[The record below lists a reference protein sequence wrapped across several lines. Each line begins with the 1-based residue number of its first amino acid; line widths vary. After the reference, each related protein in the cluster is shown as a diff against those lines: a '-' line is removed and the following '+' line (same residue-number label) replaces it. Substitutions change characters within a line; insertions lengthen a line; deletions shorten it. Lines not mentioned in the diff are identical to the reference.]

1 MQTTAPPS
9 RLLIILAFAA
19 VYFIW
24 GSTYLAVRFGLTGFP
39 PFILVA
45 LRYMAAGIVM
55 LAYCKIKGERL
66 PSIPLFGKQ
75 AVSGILMLVGGTG
88 MVAWAEQYISSG
100 QVAVL
105 IAAQPLW
112 FLVLDRVNW
121 VKYFSDKYIL
131 SGLLVGFLGIFLF
144 MKLGAQEDV
153 KQSNMGLIAM
163 IGVQIGAMLWV
174 IGSLITKN
182 SKGSSTVIM
191 NSSIQLISASVFS
204 TIVALV
210 SGELTGFTF
219 AHVPVNAWLGVLFLV
234 TFGSLVAYLA
244 YIWLLGHVAPA
255 LISTYT
261 YVNPVVAVFLGWALA
276 DEKFYTGQFIGLA
289 VILIG
294 ILLVNVPAY
303 RRKKQEP
310 GTENQE

>member
-1 MQTTAPPS
+1 MHAPAPPS
-9 RLLIILAFAA
+9 RLLIMLAFIA

-24 GSTYLAVRFGLTGFP
+24 GSTYLAVRFGLSGFP
-39 PFILVA
+39 PFILVSM
-45 LRYMAAGIVM
+45 RYIVAGMLM
-55 LAYCKIKGERL
+55 LAYCKLKGEAL
-66 PSIPLFGKQ
+66 PPFKLLNKQ
-75 AVSGILMLVGGTG
+75 AISGILMLVGGTG
-88 MVAWAEQYISSG
+88 MVAWAEQYITSG

-112 FLVLDRVNW
+112 FLVLDKANW
-121 VKYFSDKYIL
+121 RQYFSEKYII

-144 MKLGAQEDV
+144 MKLGHEEV
-153 KQSNMGLIAM
+153 KESSMNIIAM

-174 IGSLITKN
+174 VGSLITKKH
-182 SKGSSTVIM
+182 KGSSSVIM
-191 NSSIQLISASVFS
+191 NSSIQLIAASVFS
-204 TIVALV
+204 TLVALFA
-210 SGELTGFTF
+210 GEYTGFSF
-219 AHVPVNAWLGVLFLV
+219 SHVPVNAWLGVVFLI

-276 DEKFYTGQFIGLA
+276 DEKFYSGQFIGLA

-294 ILLVNVPAY
+294 ILLVNIPGY
-303 RRKKQEP
+303 RKSVM
-310 GTENQE
+310 

>member
-1 MQTTAPPS
+1 MSAPAPPP
-9 RLLIILAFAA
+9 RLLVILAFIA

-24 GSTYLAVRFGLTGFP
+24 GSTYLAVRFGLAGFP

-45 LRYMAAGIVM
+45 LRYIVAGILM
-55 LAYCKIKGERL
+55 LAYCKIKREAFPPIKL
-66 PSIPLFGKQ
+66 MNLQ
-75 AVSGILMLVGGTG
+75 AISGILMLVGGTG
-88 MVAWAEQYISSG
+88 MVAWAEQYITSG

-112 FLVLDRVNW
+112 FLILDKANW
-121 VKYFSDKYIL
+121 RQYFSEKYIIT
-131 SGLLVGFLGIFLF
+131 GLLIGFLGIFLF
-144 MKLGAQEDV
+144 MKLGHEEASKTSTMNV
-153 KQSNMGLIAM
+153 IAM

-174 IGSLITKN
+174 VGSLITKK
-182 SKGSSTVIM
+182 SKGSSSVIM
-191 NSSIQLISASVFS
+191 NSSIQLIAASIFSAL
-204 TIVALV
+204 VALV
-210 SGELTGFTF
+210 AGEYSGYSFT
-219 AHVPVNAWLGVLFLV
+219 HVPLNAWLGLIFLI

-276 DEKFYTGQFIGLA
+276 DEKFYSGQFIGLT

-294 ILLVNVPAY
+294 ILLVNVPGY
-303 RRKKQEP
+303 RKSKVE
-310 GTENQE
+310 

>member
-1 MQTTAPPS
+1 MPAPAPPS
-9 RLLIILAFAA
+9 RLLIILAFIA

-24 GSTYLAVRFGLTGFP
+24 GSTYLAVRFGLSGFP
-39 PFILVA
+39 PFILVSM
-45 LRYMAAGIVM
+45 RYIVAGMLM
-55 LAYCKIKGERL
+55 LAYCKLKGEAL
-66 PSIPLFGKQ
+66 PPLKLLNRQ

-88 MVAWAEQYISSG
+88 MVAWAEQYITSG

-112 FLVLDRVNW
+112 FLVLDKANW
-121 VKYFSDKYIL
+121 RQYFSEKYII

-144 MKLGAQEDV
+144 MKLGHEEV
-153 KQSNMGLIAM
+153 KESSMNIIAM

-174 IGSLITKN
+174 VGSIITKKHKGN
-182 SKGSSTVIM
+182 SSVIM
-191 NSSIQLISASVFS
+191 NSSIQLIAASAFS
-204 TIVALV
+204 ALVALLA
-210 SGELTGFTF
+210 GEYTGFSF
-219 AHVPVNAWLGVLFLV
+219 SHVPVNAWLGVIFLI

-276 DEKFYTGQFIGLA
+276 DEKFYSGQLIGLA
-289 VILIG
+289 VILVG
-294 ILLVNVPAY
+294 ILLVNVPGY
-303 RRKKQEP
+303 RKSVS
-310 GTENQE
+310 

>member
-1 MQTTAPPS
+1 MPAPAPPS
-9 RLLIILAFAA
+9 RLLVILAFIA

-45 LRYMAAGIVM
+45 LRYIVAGLLM
-55 LAYCKIKGERL
+55 LAYCKVKGEVL
-66 PSIPLFGKQ
+66 PPLKLLNRQ
-75 AVSGILMLVGGTG
+75 ALSGILMLVGGTG
-88 MVAWAEQYISSG
+88 MVAWAEQYITSG

-112 FLVLDRVNW
+112 FLVLDKANW
-121 VKYFSDKYIL
+121 RQYFSEKYIIA
-131 SGLLVGFLGIFLF
+131 GLLIGFLGIFLF
-144 MKLGAQEDV
+144 MKLGHEEVSRD
-153 KQSNMGLIAM
+153 SSMNIIAM
-163 IGVQIGAMLWV
+163 VGVQIGAMLWV
-174 IGSLITKN
+174 IGSLITKKHKGN
-182 SKGSSTVIM
+182 SSVIM
-191 NSSIQLISASVFS
+191 NSSIQLIAASVFS
-204 TIVALV
+204 ALVALLAGEY
-210 SGELTGFTF
+210 SGFSISN
-219 AHVPVNAWLGVLFLV
+219 VPVNAWLGVIFLI

-276 DEKFYTGQFIGLA
+276 DEKFYSGQFIGLA

-294 ILLVNVPAY
+294 ILLVNVPGY
-303 RRKKQEP
+303 RKSV
-310 GTENQE
+310 G

>member
-1 MQTTAPPS
+1 MPAHAPPS
-9 RLLIILAFAA
+9 RLLIILAFIA

-24 GSTYLAVRFGLTGFP
+24 GSTYLAVRFGLSGFP
-39 PFILVA
+39 PFILVSM
-45 LRYMAAGIVM
+45 RYIVAGMLM
-55 LAYCKIKGERL
+55 LAYCKLKGEAL
-66 PSIPLFGKQ
+66 PPFKLLNKQ
-75 AVSGILMLVGGTG
+75 AISGILMLVGGTG
-88 MVAWAEQYISSG
+88 MVAWAEQYITSG

-112 FLVLDRVNW
+112 FLVLDKANW
-121 VKYFSDKYIL
+121 RQYFSEKYII

-144 MKLGAQEDV
+144 MKLGHEEV
-153 KQSNMGLIAM
+153 KESSMNIIAM

-174 IGSLITKN
+174 VGSLITKKH
-182 SKGSSTVIM
+182 KGSSSVIM
-191 NSSIQLISASVFS
+191 NSSIQLIAASVFS
-204 TIVALV
+204 TLVALFA
-210 SGELTGFTF
+210 GEYTGFSF
-219 AHVPVNAWLGVLFLV
+219 SHVPVNAWLGVVFLI

-276 DEKFYTGQFIGLA
+276 DEKFYSGQFIGLA

-294 ILLVNVPAY
+294 ILLVNVPGY
-303 RRKKQEP
+303 RKSVS
-310 GTENQE
+310 

>member
-1 MQTTAPPS
+1 MPAPAPPS
-9 RLLIILAFAA
+9 RLLIILAFIA

-24 GSTYLAVRFGLTGFP
+24 GSTYLAVRFGLSGFP
-39 PFILVA
+39 PFILVSM
-45 LRYMAAGIVM
+45 RYIVAGMLM
-55 LAYCKIKGERL
+55 LAYCKLKGEAL
-66 PSIPLFGKQ
+66 PPFKLLNKQ
-75 AVSGILMLVGGTG
+75 AISGILMLVGGTG
-88 MVAWAEQYISSG
+88 MVAWAEQYITSG

-112 FLVLDRVNW
+112 FLVLDKANW
-121 VKYFSDKYIL
+121 RQYFSEKYII

-144 MKLGAQEDV
+144 MKLGHEEV
-153 KQSNMGLIAM
+153 KESSMNIIAM

-174 IGSLITKN
+174 VGSLITKKH
-182 SKGSSTVIM
+182 KGSSSVIM
-191 NSSIQLISASVFS
+191 NSSIQLIAASVFS
-204 TIVALV
+204 TLVALFA
-210 SGELTGFTF
+210 GEYTGFSF
-219 AHVPVNAWLGVLFLV
+219 SHVPVNAWLGVVFLI

-276 DEKFYTGQFIGLA
+276 DEKFYSGQFIGLA

-294 ILLVNVPAY
+294 ILLVNVPGY
-303 RRKKQEP
+303 RKSVS
-310 GTENQE
+310 

>member
-1 MQTTAPPS
+1 MFAPAPPP
-9 RLLIILAFAA
+9 RLLVILAFIA

-24 GSTYLAVRFGLTGFP
+24 GSTYLAVRFGLAGFP

-45 LRYMAAGIVM
+45 LRYIVAGVCM
-55 LAYCKIKGERL
+55 LAYCKIKREAF
-66 PSIPLFGKQ
+66 PSLKLMNLQ
-75 AVSGILMLVGGTG
+75 AISGILMLVGGTG
-88 MVAWAEQYISSG
+88 MVAWAEQYITSG

-112 FLVLDRVNW
+112 FLVLDKANW
-121 VKYFSDKYIL
+121 RQYFSEKYII
-131 SGLLVGFLGIFLF
+131 SGLLIGFLGIFLF
-144 MKLGAQEDV
+144 MKLGHEEAS
-153 KQSNMGLIAM
+153 KTYSMNIIAM

-174 IGSLITKN
+174 VGSLITKK
-182 SKGSSTVIM
+182 SKGSSSVIM
-191 NSSIQLISASVFS
+191 NSSIQLIAASIFSAL
-204 TIVALV
+204 VALIAGEY
-210 SGELTGFTF
+210 SGFSFT
-219 AHVPVNAWLGVLFLV
+219 HVPLNAWLGLIFLI

-276 DEKFYTGQFIGLA
+276 NEKFYSGQFVGLA

-294 ILLVNVPAY
+294 ILLVNVPGY
-303 RRKKQEP
+303 RKSVS
-310 GTENQE
+310 

>member
-1 MQTTAPPS
+1 MTISSTPPS
-9 RLLIILAFAA
+9 RLLIILAFFA

-45 LRYMAAGIVM
+45 LRYIVAGLLM
-55 LAYCKIKGERL
+55 LAFCKIKGESL
-66 PSIPLFGKQ
+66 PGLKLLGRQS
-75 AVSGILMLVGGTG
+75 VSGILMLVGGTG
-88 MVAWAEQYISSG
+88 MVAWAEQYITSG

-112 FLVLDRVNW
+112 FLVLDKANW
-121 VKYFSDKYIL
+121 RNYFSNKYII
-131 SGLLVGFLGIFLF
+131 SGLLIGFVGIFLF
-144 MKLGAQEDV
+144 MKLGHEEV
-153 KQSNMGLIAM
+153 KESSMNLIAM

-174 IGSLITKN
+174 VGSLITKN
-182 SKGSSTVIM
+182 SKGSSSVIM
-191 NSSIQLISASVFS
+191 NSSIQLLAASLFS
-204 TIVALV
+204 ILVALLA
-210 SGELTGFTF
+210 GEHRGFSF
-219 AHVPVNAWLGVLFLV
+219 GNVPMQAWLGVAFLI

-276 DEKFYTGQFIGLA
+276 HEKLYGGQFIGLA

-294 ILLVNVPAY
+294 ILLVNVPSY
-303 RRKKQEP
+303 RKAISS
-310 GTENQE
+310 GSN

>member
-1 MQTTAPPS
+1 MPAPAPPS
-9 RLLIILAFAA
+9 RLLIILAFIA

-24 GSTYLAVRFGLTGFP
+24 GSTYLAVRFGLSGFP
-39 PFILVA
+39 PFILVSM
-45 LRYMAAGIVM
+45 RYIVAGMLM
-55 LAYCKIKGERL
+55 LAYCKLKGEAL
-66 PSIPLFGKQ
+66 PQFKLLNKQ
-75 AVSGILMLVGGTG
+75 AISGILMLVGGTG
-88 MVAWAEQYISSG
+88 MVAWAEQYITSG

-112 FLVLDRVNW
+112 FLVLDKANW
-121 VKYFSDKYIL
+121 RQYFSEKYII

-144 MKLGAQEDV
+144 MKLGHEEV
-153 KQSNMGLIAM
+153 KESSMNIIAM

-174 IGSLITKN
+174 VGSLITKKH
-182 SKGSSTVIM
+182 KGSSSVIM
-191 NSSIQLISASVFS
+191 NSSIQLIAASVFS
-204 TIVALV
+204 TLVALFA
-210 SGELTGFTF
+210 GEYTGFSF
-219 AHVPVNAWLGVLFLV
+219 SHVPVNAWLGVVFLI

-276 DEKFYTGQFIGLA
+276 DEKFYSGQFIGLA

-294 ILLVNVPAY
+294 ILLVNVPGY
-303 RRKKQEP
+303 RKSVS
-310 GTENQE
+310 

>member
-1 MQTTAPPS
+1 MPAQPS
-9 RLLIILAFAA
+9 RLLVILAFIA

-39 PFILVA
+39 PFILVS
-45 LRYMAAGIVM
+45 LRYIAAGLAM
-55 LAYCKIKGERL
+55 LAYCKIKKEAL
-66 PSIPLFGKQ
+66 PSYKLLNQQ
-75 AVSGILMLVGGTG
+75 AISGILMLVGGTG
-88 MVAWAEQYISSG
+88 MVAWAEQYITSG

-112 FLVLDRVNW
+112 FLILDKANW
-121 VKYFSDKYIL
+121 RQYFSEKYII
-131 SGLLVGFLGIFLF
+131 SGLLIGFLGIFLF
-144 MKLGAQEDV
+144 MKLGHEEVSKDASMNV
-153 KQSNMGLIAM
+153 IAM

-174 IGSLITKN
+174 VGSLITKK
-182 SKGSSTVIM
+182 SKGSSSVIM
-191 NSSIQLISASVFS
+191 NSSIQLIAASLFSAL
-204 TIVALV
+204 VALV
-210 SGELTGFTF
+210 AGEYSDFSFTQ
-219 AHVPVNAWLGVLFLV
+219 VPTNAWLGLIFLI

-276 DEKFYTGQFIGLA
+276 DEKFFSGQFIGLA

-294 ILLVNVPAY
+294 ILLVNVPGY
-303 RRKKQEP
+303 RKSKIEV
-310 GTENQE
+310 